1 MDLRNLKEQLIKNFG
16 EDNHQEILFFFSPG
30 RVNLMGGHIDYNGGL
45 VFPCALSYGTALAC
59 RKNNKQEINFASLN
73 FSFKTT
79 IALENISK
87 KIGNEWVNYPLGV
100 ISKMQEDDCCISG
113 MDFLYDGNIPY
124 GAGLSSSASIELVTA
139 FAINQIF
146 EFKKDRIDLIK
157 ISQKAENEF
166 VGVNCGIMDQFIIG
180 VGETDKAIA
189 LECDTLEYNFVPI
202 DLKNYSLVISN
213 TNKKRKLADSKY
225 NERRMECE
233 KVVQIISQKI
243 PINFLTELTFDDL
256 QSMKDF
262 IGNEKLYKRAKH
274 VVSEND
280 RVAKAIKALKKQDL
294 QLFGSLINASHDS
307 LKNDYEVTG
316 NELDTLVGE
325 ARKIDGVIGARMTGA
340 GFGGCAISLVHK
352 TKLDYFCDVVSKNYE
367 KKIGYKPSF
376 YFPEIGKGVREV
388 FIND

>member
-1 MDLRNLKEQLIKNFG
+1 MDLRNLKKKFIKNFG

-45 VFPCALSYGTALAC
+45 VFPCALSYGTTLAC

-79 IALENISK
+79 IPLKNISK

-100 ISKMQEDDCCISG
+100 ISKMYEEGCPISG
-113 MDFLYDGNIPY
+113 MDFLYNGNIPY
-124 GAGLSSSASIELVTA
+124 GAGLSSSASIELGTA

-146 EFKKDRIDLIK
+146 EFNKDRIYLIK

-180 VGETDKAIA
+180 VGESGKAIV
-189 LECDTLEYNFVPI
+189 LQCDTLKYNFVPI
-202 DLKNYSLVISN
+202 DLKNYSLVIGN
-213 TNKKRKLADSKY
+213 TNKKRRLSDSKY
-225 NERRMECE
+225 NERRVECE
-233 KVVQIISQKI
+233 KIVQIISQKT
-243 PINFLTELTFDDL
+243 PINFLTDLTFDDL
-256 QSMKDF
+256 ESMKDL
-262 IGNEKLYKRAKH
+262 IGNEKLYKRARH
-274 VVSEND
+274 VVSENA
-280 RVAKAIKALKKQDL
+280 RVSKAIQALKKEDL

-307 LKNDYEVTG
+307 LKSDYEVTG
-316 NELDTLVGE
+316 NELDTFVGE
-325 ARKIDGVIGARMTGA
+325 ARKVDGVIGARMTGA

-352 TKLDYFCDVVSKNYE
+352 DKLEHFCGVVSKNYE